1 MSSSTA
7 QRLRPL
13 RFNFLLA
20 TLLPQAA
27 CSAGWHRIEPVVPS
41 KLAKRQQV
49 QVWQGRERLQL
60 HAIRVDHDS
69 VSGVPFHKPVD
80 CDSCR
85 ISLPSS
91 TVDSMRAGNPTA
103 AFLKSVGL
111 TLGSWLALGLL
122 TYGVGGD

>member
-1 MSSSTA
+1 MNRTMVRWVRSA
-7 QRLRPL
+7 LMP
-13 RFNFLLA
+13 A
-20 TLLPQAA
+20 ALLPQAA
-27 CSAGWHRIEPVVPS
+27 CGAGWHRIDPVAPS
-41 KLAKRQQV
+41 SLPERQQV
-49 QVWQGRERLQL
+49 QVWQDGRRLQL

-69 VSGVPFHKPVD
+69 VSGVPFQKPVD

-91 TVDSMRAGNPTA
+91 TLDSRRDGNPTA

-111 TLGSWLALGLL
+111 TLGTWLALGLL

>member
-1 MSSSTA
+1 MSSTV
-7 QRLRPL
+7 QQPRCLCTT
-13 RFNFLLA
+13 LLVA
-20 TLLPQAA
+20 TLLSQAA

-41 KLAKRQQV
+41 SLPERQQV
-49 QVWQGRERLQL
+49 QVWQDRQRLQL

-69 VSGVPFHKPVD
+69 VSGVPFQKPTD

-85 ISLPSS
+85 ISVPSS
-91 TVDSMRAGNPTA
+91 SIVSLRAGNPTA

-111 TLGSWLALGLL
+111 TLGTWLALGLL